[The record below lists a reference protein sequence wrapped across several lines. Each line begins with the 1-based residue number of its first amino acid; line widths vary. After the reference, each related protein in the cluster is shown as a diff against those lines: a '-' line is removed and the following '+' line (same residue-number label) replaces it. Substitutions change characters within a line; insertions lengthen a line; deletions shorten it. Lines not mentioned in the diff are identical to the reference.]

1 MKKCRNVGH
10 PDHVFAHFL
19 ARKIPFGFVVNF
31 VFLASLCRIFC
42 LHFPFKIAQS
52 CPSFSVACR
61 RCEVRNGPGLG
72 RYIGTRRGG
81 GEPVQGTVFGWC
93 GGLHFQIGGK
103 KPKALI

>member
-19 ARKIPFGFVVNF
+19 ARKIPFGFVVNLDVF
-31 VFLASLCRIFC
+31 FFFFWLRCVVFLSSFS
-42 LHFPFKIAQS
+42 FEIAQS

-61 RCEVRNGPGLG
+61 RSEVRNGPGLG

-81 GEPVQGTVFGWC
+81 EGQFKVPFL
-93 GGLHFQIGGK
+93 GGVVGCIS
-103 KPKALI
+103 I